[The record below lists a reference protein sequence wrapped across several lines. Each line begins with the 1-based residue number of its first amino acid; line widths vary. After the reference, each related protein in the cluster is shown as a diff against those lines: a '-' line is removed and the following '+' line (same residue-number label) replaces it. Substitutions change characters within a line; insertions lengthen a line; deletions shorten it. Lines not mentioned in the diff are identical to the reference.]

1 MTQINVYLTFDGN
14 CAEAMN
20 FYKECLGGEL
30 TLNPIDGSG
39 MESQCTGAK
48 PGAIMHAELRKW
60 NLLLMASDMMTAGTE
75 LVRGNATALS
85 LNCSSEVEIY
95 TFFEKLSQDGTQL
108 SPVKKEFWGAL
119 FGMFTDKFG
128 VRWLLNYDQSTQ

>member
-30 TLNPIDGSG
+30 MLNKVEGSPAEG
-39 MESQCTGAK
+39 ECAEAK
-48 PGAIMHAELRKW
+48 PGAIMHAELRKDS
-60 NLLLMASDMMTAGTE
+60 LLLMASDMLMGTE
-75 LVRGNATALS
+75 LLRGNATALS
-85 LNCSSEVEIY
+85 LNCSSETEIRDY
-95 TFFEKLSQDGTQL
+95 FDKLSAGASNIHPL
-108 SPVKKEFWGAL
+108 KVEFWGAL

-128 VRWLLNYDQSTQ
+128 VRWLLNFDQNTEH